1 MKNNSNKQ
9 IFNRKKMLIISFSII
24 LSVIFLFLTLFF
36 VLKIDVK
43 EIFSSIAQTF
53 KEDFQFAAFLSFI
66 LFFYLVIK
74 FLLFWIPYAIRLKKE
89 NIKLGFIDSFV
100 FVLTSFFLVAVTPAN
115 FVSDPY
121 ATYFLKRKGVVQNR
135 AVAITLLNA
144 FLWHIVQMIITIPSF
159 FIICTQ
165 YQEIINNTEIHV
177 IFWFT
182 IVGIL
187 IDFFILFWLLV
198 FCYSLKTHY
207 LLSLFLNK
215 IKKIFK
221 IAYHTKEEIKIKYI
235 DEKKFKKIMNELL
248 FDYKKTLLT
257 ILIYTINELYLYFL
271 VFISLKFINIK
282 IEFDVFK
289 IFNITNVVFTANK
302 FILTPGGEMSI
313 EYFMQGFLKD
323 KIISGI
329 DTTNDILI
337 DNSILIWRTFSMYI
351 PAILGLIMM
360 PIIIPKTFKKIK
372 KT

>member
-1 MKNNSNKQ
+1 
-9 IFNRKKMLIISFSII
+9 
-24 LSVIFLFLTLFF
+24 
-36 VLKIDVK
+36 
-43 EIFSSIAQTF
+43 
-53 KEDFQFAAFLSFI
+53 
-66 LFFYLVIK
+66 
-74 FLLFWIPYAIRLKKE
+74 
-89 NIKLGFIDSFV
+89 
-100 FVLTSFFLVAVTPAN
+100 
-115 FVSDPY
+115 
-121 ATYFLKRKGVVQNR
+121 
-135 AVAITLLNA
+135 
-144 FLWHIVQMIITIPSF
+144 
-159 FIICTQ
+159 
-165 YQEIINNTEIHV
+165 
-177 IFWFT
+177 
-182 IVGIL
+182 
-187 IDFFILFWLLV
+187 
-198 FCYSLKTHY
+198 
-207 LLSLFLNK
+207 
-215 IKKIFK
+215 
-221 IAYHTKEEIKIKYI
+221 
-235 DEKKFKKIMNELL
+235 MNELL